1 MKLTCQNM
9 TPELYPDNCATEC
22 PVPDDCT
29 LNTMAQ
35 GGVVFNWLPGGKS
48 VIAQRAK
55 MKNPSVEKRTPPKRG
70 RAEYRTE

>member
-22 PVPDDCT
+22 TIPDDCT
-29 LNTMAQ
+29 LNSMAQ

-48 VIAQRAK
+48 CDC
-55 MKNPSVEKRTPPKRG
+55 STCEDEKPVCGK
-70 RAEYRTE
+70 EKSD

>member
-9 TPELYPDNCATEC
+9 TPELYPDNCATDC

-48 VIAQRAK
+48 CDCSTCEEEKPVCGKEKSAQER
-55 MKNPSVEKRTPPKRG
+55 
-70 RAEYRTE
+70 